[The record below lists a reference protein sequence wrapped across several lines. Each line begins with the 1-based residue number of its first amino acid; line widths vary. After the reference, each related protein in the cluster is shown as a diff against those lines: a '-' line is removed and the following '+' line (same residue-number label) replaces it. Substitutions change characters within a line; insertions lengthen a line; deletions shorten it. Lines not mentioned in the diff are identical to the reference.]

1 MKITKCFRFDK
12 FETFAS
18 LKNEKIQAY
27 LNFDVAFEL
36 RAYLLRVTAAAG
48 CGFNISAAIYRW
60 NN

>member
-1 MKITKCFRFDK
+1 MKITKCFRFSK

-48 CGFNISAAIYRW
+48 CGFKMSNTVVFGP
-60 NN
+60 